1 MARLCNYLSSLPSF
15 SICTTFVA
23 APKLGVYHHSIAWY
37 PSVEEISSNLSHIFL
52 SASQSASRRLQE
64 KGQSAAIP
72 LKGHVFVTL
81 VDTSVHRV
89 MYQLPLSNMRAGDW
103 WINTS
108 KSHDSLPWSREEKG
122 KEPFRES
129 PASVFWVCH
138 VTCRNQ
144 DAYLPHKLAEV
155 PPLTDENLPALL
167 CLHGL
172 WKEHSLCRTGP
183 LPHQGV
189 NRLSNLHIY
198 MLQILQNYL
207 HFQASI
213 KVIVLHWLCMNDN
226 NKQSFLSLCV
236 LRGNL

>member
-37 PSVEEISSNLSHIFL
+37 LSVEEISSNLSHIFL

-108 KSHDSLPWSREEKG
+108 KSHDSLPWSKEEKG
-122 KEPFRES
+122 KEPFRETQ
-129 PASVFWVCH
+129 PPYFESVMS
-138 VTCRNQ
+138 
-144 DAYLPHKLAEV
+144 LAEIKMYIFPTSLQKCLPSQMRTSLPSCV
-155 PPLTDENLPALL
+155 CMACERSTVCAGLGHCHIKGWIDSQTCIFTCFKSFKTIYISKPL
-167 CLHGL
+167 
-172 WKEHSLCRTGP
+172 
-183 LPHQGV
+183 
-189 NRLSNLHIY
+189 
-198 MLQILQNYL
+198 
-207 HFQASI
+207 
-213 KVIVLHWLCMNDN
+213 
-226 NKQSFLSLCV
+226 
-236 LRGNL
+236 